1 MKKVVNFLADEIKK
15 RDWSDEQIK
24 GLKMAL
30 FPKSSEF
37 DPAYKNWLQRH
48 PEMKDVK
55 LMSEA
60 ELDELANMGL

>member
-37 DPAYKNWLQRH
+37 EPAYKNWLQRH
-48 PEMKDVK
+48 PEQKDVK
-55 LMSEA
+55 PMSEA